1 MNTSNLVNLALKGDN
16 AARTELYN
24 LTCDK
29 AFSLALQMTKSREE
43 AEDILQDSY
52 IKAFSSLQT
61 MTNAANFPS
70 WFYCI
75 VSNKCKDYLK
85 SKRRGVVMFSDLEG
99 EDDNVDEREF
109 ELEDTSDDYSP
120 EANVDVSET
129 ARLIREMIDS
139 LPEDQRMVVI
149 MYYLNRLTIKEI
161 AQALDVSENTVKS
174 RLRYAKQKLK
184 LDVEDLEKK
193 GTKLYGI
200 GGGMLFAFI
209 IWLLKTQAAASN
221 PPAAATVV
229 SNLSTVAG
237 TVSNAANLNQI
248 GLGNEVERIHS
259 AGNAE
264 KIRAANQAHYR
275 PTNQVPETPT
285 HYRPTNQ
292 VPETPTHYRPT
303 NQVPET
309 PTHYRPTNQVP
320 DNPSYYRPTNQVP
333 ATNAVGSAAGSAGKA
348 VAGMAAKKG
357 LSTGVK
363 ALIIGLGATVVVG
376 GAVAGAAVVSPDF
389 RGAIDVFGW
398 FGTKSSKSP
407 EATVKQFEE
416 AFNNHDYD
424 AMVKTF
430 TPAVQEK
437 LNSGNAAG
445 ALNSVYKLR
454 SAFDGF
460 LNLKIDISVNSVNY
474 SGDDKA
480 TADVDINYTALFG
493 SKKLNNYKLDMVRID
508 GKWYFSE
515 EGIRQ
520 IAGLI
525 SLT

>member
-29 AFSLALQMTKSREE
+29 AFSLALQMTKNKEE
-43 AEDILQDSY
+43 AEDILHDSY

-99 EDDNVDEREF
+99 EDDNGDEREF
-109 ELEDTSDDYSP
+109 ELEDTSEDYSP
-120 EANVDVSET
+120 EANADVNET
-129 ARLIREMIDS
+129 ARLIREMIDN

-184 LDVEDLEKK
+184 LDVEELEKN

-237 TVSNAANLNQI
+237 TVSDAANVNQI
-248 GLGNEVERIHS
+248 GLGNEVQRIHS
-259 AGNAE
+259 TGSVQKINAA
-264 KIRAANQAHYR
+264 KQAHYR
-275 PTNQVPETPT
+275 PTTQVPETPT
-285 HYRPTNQ
+285 HYRPT
-292 VPETPTHYRPT
+292 T
-303 NQVPET
+303 
-309 PTHYRPTNQVP
+309 QVP
-320 DNPSYYRPTNQVP
+320 DNPSYYRPASQVP
-333 ATNAVGSAAGSAGKA
+333 ETNAVSKAAGSAGKA
-348 VAGMAAKKG
+348 VAGKVAKKG

-363 ALIIGLGATVVVG
+363 ALIIGLGATVVAG
-376 GAVAGAAVVSPDF
+376 GAVAGVAVANPDF
-389 RGAIDVFGW
+389 RAAIDVFGW
-398 FGTKSSKSP
+398 FGTKSNGSP
-407 EATVKQFEE
+407 ESTVKQFEE

-424 AMVKTF
+424 AMTKTF

-437 LNSGNAAG
+437 LSSGSESG
-445 ALNSVYKLR
+445 TLSGLYKLR
-454 SAFDGF
+454 SAFDSY
-460 LNLKIDISVNSVNY
+460 LNLKMEVKVNDVSY
-474 SGDDKA
+474 SGDNKA
-480 TADVDINYTALFG
+480 TVDVNINRTALFG
-493 SKKLNNYKLDMVRID
+493 SKNLANYKLDMVKID

-515 EGIRQ
+515 QGVTQ
-520 IAGLI
+520 AAKL
-525 SLT
+525 LT

>member
-1 MNTSNLVNLALKGDN
+1 MNTSNLVNLAIKGDN
-16 AARTELYN
+16 GARTELYN

-29 AFSLALQMTKSREE
+29 AFSLALQMTKNREE

-52 IKAFSSLQT
+52 MKAFSSLQT

-99 EDDNVDEREF
+99 EDDNGDEHEF

-129 ARLIREMIDS
+129 SRLIREMIDN

-184 LDVEDLEKK
+184 LEVEDLEKK

-209 IWLLKTQAAASN
+209 IWLLKRQAEASN
-221 PPAAATVV
+221 PPAAAAVV
-229 SNLSTVAG
+229 SKLSSVAG
-237 TVSNAANLNQI
+237 TVSNVGQVNQV
-248 GLGNEVERIHS
+248 GLGNEVQRIQS
-259 AGNAE
+259 AGNVE
-264 KIRAANQAHYR
+264 KIRATNQA
-275 PTNQVPETPT
+275 
-285 HYRPTNQ
+285 
-292 VPETPTHYRPT
+292 HYRPT

-333 ATNAVGSAAGSAGKA
+333 ETPTHYRPTNQVPETSAANNVQHIQPASANAGTAAKA
-348 VAGMAAKKG
+348 VAGKAAKKG
-357 LSTGVK
+357 LSKGVK
-363 ALIIGLGATVVVG
+363 ALIIALGATVIAG
-376 GAVAGAAVVSPDF
+376 GAVAGVAVANPDF
-389 RGAIDVFGW
+389 RAAIDVFGW
-398 FGTKSSKSP
+398 FGTKSNKSP
-407 EATVKQFEE
+407 ESTIKQFEE

-424 AMVKTF
+424 AMTKTF

-437 LNSGNAAG
+437 LSSGSASG
-445 ALNSVYKLR
+445 ALSSIFRLR
-454 SAFDGF
+454 SAFDSY
-460 LNLKIDISVNSVNY
+460 LNLKMEVSVNGVSY
-474 SGDDKA
+474 SGDNKA
-480 TADVDINYTALFG
+480 VADADINYTALLG
-493 SKKLNNYKLDMVRID
+493 SRKINNYKLELVKID

-515 EGIRQ
+515 QGVTQ
-520 IAGLI
+520 AAKLL
-525 SLT
+525 S

>member
-29 AFSLALQMTKSREE
+29 AFSLALQMTKNKEE
-43 AEDILQDSY
+43 AEDILHDSY

-99 EDDNVDEREF
+99 EDDNGDEREF
-109 ELEDTSDDYSP
+109 ELEDISEDYSP
-120 EANVDVSET
+120 EANADVNET
-129 ARLIREMIDS
+129 ARLIREMIDN

-184 LDVEDLEKK
+184 LDVEELEKN

-221 PPAAATVV
+221 PPAAATVI
-229 SNLSTVAG
+229 SNISTVAG
-237 TVSNAANLNQI
+237 TVSDAANVNQI
-248 GLGNEVERIHS
+248 GLENEVQRIHS
-259 AGNAE
+259 TGSVQKINAA
-264 KIRAANQAHYR
+264 KQAHYR
-275 PTNQVPETPT
+275 PTTQVPETPT
-285 HYRPTNQ
+285 HYRPT
-292 VPETPTHYRPT
+292 T
-303 NQVPET
+303 
-309 PTHYRPTNQVP
+309 QVP
-320 DNPSYYRPTNQVP
+320 DNPSYYRPASQVP
-333 ATNAVGSAAGSAGKA
+333 ETNAVSKAAGSAGKA
-348 VAGMAAKKG
+348 VAGKVAKKG

-363 ALIIGLGATVVVG
+363 ALIIGLGATVVAG
-376 GAVAGAAVVSPDF
+376 GAVAGVAVANPDF
-389 RGAIDVFGW
+389 RAAIDVFGW
-398 FGTKSSKSP
+398 FGTKSNGSP
-407 EATVKQFEE
+407 ESTVKQFEE

-424 AMVKTF
+424 AMTKTF

-437 LNSGNAAG
+437 LSSGSESG
-445 ALNSVYKLR
+445 TLSGLFKLR
-454 SAFDGF
+454 SAFDSY
-460 LNLKIDISVNSVNY
+460 LNLKMEVKVNDVSY
-474 SGDDKA
+474 SGDNKA
-480 TADVDINYTALFG
+480 TVDVNINRTALFG
-493 SKKLNNYKLDMVRID
+493 SKNLANYKLDMVKID

-515 EGIRQ
+515 QGVTQ
-520 IAGLI
+520 AAKL
-525 SLT
+525 LT

>member
-29 AFSLALQMTKSREE
+29 AFSLALQMTKNKEE
-43 AEDILQDSY
+43 AEDILHDSY

-99 EDDNVDEREF
+99 EDDNGDEREF
-109 ELEDTSDDYSP
+109 ELEDTSEDYSP
-120 EANVDVSET
+120 EANADVNET
-129 ARLIREMIDS
+129 ARLIREMIDN

-184 LDVEDLEKK
+184 LDVEELERN

-229 SNLSTVAG
+229 SNLSTVAD
-237 TVSNAANLNQI
+237 TVSDAANVNQI
-248 GLGNEVERIHS
+248 GLGNEVQRIHS
-259 AGNAE
+259 TGSVQKINAA
-264 KIRAANQAHYR
+264 KQAHYR
-275 PTNQVPETPT
+275 PTTQVPETPT
-285 HYRPTNQ
+285 HYRPT
-292 VPETPTHYRPT
+292 T
-303 NQVPET
+303 
-309 PTHYRPTNQVP
+309 QVP
-320 DNPSYYRPTNQVP
+320 DNPSYYRPASQVP
-333 ATNAVGSAAGSAGKA
+333 EPNAVSKAAGSAGKA
-348 VAGMAAKKG
+348 VAGKVAKKG

-363 ALIIGLGATVVVG
+363 ALIIGLGATVVAG
-376 GAVAGAAVVSPDF
+376 GAVAGVAVANPDF
-389 RGAIDVFGW
+389 RAAIDVFGW
-398 FGTKSSKSP
+398 FGTKSNGSP
-407 EATVKQFEE
+407 ESTVKQFEE

-424 AMVKTF
+424 AMTKTF

-437 LNSGNAAG
+437 LSSGSESG
-445 ALNSVYKLR
+445 TLSGLFKLR
-454 SAFDGF
+454 SAFDSY
-460 LNLKIDISVNSVNY
+460 LNLKMEVKVNDVSY
-474 SGDDKA
+474 SGDNKA
-480 TADVDINYTALFG
+480 TVDVNINRTALFG
-493 SKKLNNYKLDMVRID
+493 SKNLANYKLDMVKID

-515 EGIRQ
+515 QGVTQ
-520 IAGLI
+520 AAKL
-525 SLT
+525 LT

>member
-29 AFSLALQMTKSREE
+29 AFSLALQMTKNKEE
-43 AEDILQDSY
+43 AEDILHDSY

-99 EDDNVDEREF
+99 EDDNGDEREF
-109 ELEDTSDDYSP
+109 ELEDTSEDYSP
-120 EANVDVSET
+120 EANADVSET
-129 ARLIREMIDS
+129 SRLIREMIDN

-149 MYYLNRLTIKEI
+149 MHYLNRLTIKEI

-174 RLRYAKQKLK
+174 RLRHAKQKLK
-184 LDVEDLEKK
+184 FEVEDLEKK

-200 GGGMLFAFI
+200 GGGALFAFI
-209 IWLLKTQAAASN
+209 VWLLKTQAAESC
-221 PPAAATVV
+221 PPAAANII
-229 SNLSTVAG
+229 SNLSSVAG
-237 TVSNAANLNQI
+237 TVSNVGQVNQV
-248 GLGNEVERIHS
+248 GLGNQFQRIQS
-259 AGNAE
+259 AGDVQKINAT
-264 KIRAANQAHYR
+264 NQVHYR
-275 PTNQVPETPT
+275 PTNQVPETPA

-320 DNPSYYRPTNQVP
+320 DNPSYYLPTNQVP
-333 ATNAVGSAAGSAGKA
+333 KTNAVGNAAASAGKV
-348 VAGMAAKKG
+348 VAGKVAKKG
-357 LSTGVK
+357 LPTGVK

-376 GAVAGAAVVSPDF
+376 GAVAGVAVANPDF
-389 RGAIDVFGW
+389 RNAIDIFGW
-398 FGTKSSKSP
+398 FGTKNSNSP
-407 EATVKQFEE
+407 ESTIKQFEE

-424 AMVKTF
+424 AMTKTF
-430 TPAVQEK
+430 TPTVQEK
-437 LNSGNAAG
+437 LSSETESGT
-445 ALNSVYKLR
+445 LSSIFKLR
-454 SAFDGF
+454 SAFDSY
-460 LNLKIDISVNSVNY
+460 LNLKMEISVNSVSY
-474 SGDDKA
+474 SGDNMA
-480 TADVDINYTALFG
+480 VADVDINYTALLG
-493 SKKLNNYKLDMVRID
+493 SRKINNYKLELVKID

-515 EGIRQ
+515 QGVTQ
-520 IAGLI
+520 AAKLL
-525 SLT
+525 S

>member
-29 AFSLALQMTKSREE
+29 AFSLALQMTKNKEE
-43 AEDILQDSY
+43 AEDILHDSY

-99 EDDNVDEREF
+99 EDDNGDEREF
-109 ELEDTSDDYSP
+109 ELEDTSEDYSP
-120 EANVDVSET
+120 EANADVNET
-129 ARLIREMIDS
+129 ARLIREMIDN

-174 RLRYAKQKLK
+174 RLRYANQKLK
-184 LDVEDLEKK
+184 LDVEELEKN

-237 TVSNAANLNQI
+237 TVSDAANVNQI
-248 GLGNEVERIHS
+248 GLGNEVQRVNS
-259 AGNAE
+259 AGDVQKINAT
-264 KIRAANQAHYR
+264 NQVHYR
-275 PTNQVPETPT
+275 PTNQVPETPA
-285 HYRPTNQ
+285 
-292 VPETPTHYRPT
+292 HYRPT

-320 DNPSYYRPTNQVP
+320 DNPSYYLPTNQVP
-333 ATNAVGSAAGSAGKA
+333 KTNAVGNAAASVGKVVAGK
-348 VAGMAAKKG
+348 VAKKG
-357 LSTGVK
+357 LPTGVK

-376 GAVAGAAVVSPDF
+376 GAVAGVAVANPDF
-389 RGAIDVFGW
+389 RNAIDIFGW
-398 FGTKSSKSP
+398 FGTKNSNSP
-407 EATVKQFEE
+407 ESTIKQFEE

-424 AMVKTF
+424 AMTKTF
-430 TPAVQEK
+430 TPTVQEK
-437 LNSGNAAG
+437 LSSETESGT
-445 ALNSVYKLR
+445 LSSIFKLR
-454 SAFDGF
+454 SAFDSY
-460 LNLKIDISVNSVNY
+460 LNLKMEISVNSVSY
-474 SGDDKA
+474 SGDNMA
-480 TADVDINYTALFG
+480 VADVDINYTALLG
-493 SKKLNNYKLDMVRID
+493 SRKINNYKLELVKID

-515 EGIRQ
+515 QGVTQ
-520 IAGLI
+520 AAKLL
-525 SLT
+525 S

>member
-29 AFSLALQMTKSREE
+29 AFSLALQMTKNKEE
-43 AEDILQDSY
+43 AEDILHDSY

-99 EDDNVDEREF
+99 EDDNGDEREF
-109 ELEDTSDDYSP
+109 ELEDTSEDYSP
-120 EANVDVSET
+120 EANADVNET
-129 ARLIREMIDS
+129 ARLIREMIDN

-184 LDVEDLEKK
+184 LDVEELERN

-229 SNLSTVAG
+229 SNLSTVAD
-237 TVSNAANLNQI
+237 TVSDAANVNQI
-248 GLGNEVERIHS
+248 GLGNEVQRIHS
-259 AGNAE
+259 TGSVQKINAA
-264 KIRAANQAHYR
+264 KQAHYRPTTQVPETPTHYRPTTQVPDNPSYYR

-285 HYRPTNQ
+285 HYRPT
-292 VPETPTHYRPT
+292 T
-303 NQVPET
+303 
-309 PTHYRPTNQVP
+309 QVP
-320 DNPSYYRPTNQVP
+320 DNPSYYRPASQVP
-333 ATNAVGSAAGSAGKA
+333 EPNAVSKAAGSAGKA
-348 VAGMAAKKG
+348 VAGKVAKKG

-363 ALIIGLGATVVVG
+363 ALIIGLGATVVAG
-376 GAVAGAAVVSPDF
+376 GAVAGVAVANPDF
-389 RGAIDVFGW
+389 RAAIDVFGW
-398 FGTKSSKSP
+398 FGTKSNGSP
-407 EATVKQFEE
+407 ESTVKQFEE

-424 AMVKTF
+424 AMTKTF

-437 LNSGNAAG
+437 LSSGSESG
-445 ALNSVYKLR
+445 TLSGLYKLR
-454 SAFDGF
+454 SAFDSY
-460 LNLKIDISVNSVNY
+460 LNLKMEVKVNDVSY
-474 SGDDKA
+474 SGDNKA
-480 TADVDINYTALFG
+480 TVDVNINRTALFG
-493 SKKLNNYKLDMVRID
+493 SKNLANYKLDMVKID

-515 EGIRQ
+515 QGVTQ
-520 IAGLI
+520 AAKL
-525 SLT
+525 LT